1 MLKVQRIPVGAY
13 DVTIEMVRPSPQQLC
28 KSSKWILQSFP
39 ALRLTQNALGLKN
52 RKTKVQVIS
61 RRVTSSSYEVVDVGA
76 NWQLI
81 NSPISSSDSRSGLRQ
96 QKIYAKGPTANEYDI
111 LLYVN
116 KANIPTEMQIQYY
129 KQKSR

>member
-1 MLKVQRIPVGAY
+1 MNLLSIPWKNY
-13 DVTIEMVRPSPQQLC
+13 H
-28 KSSKWILQSFP
+28 
-39 ALRLTQNALGLKN
+39 LGLKN

-61 RRVTSSSYEVVDVGA
+61 RRVTSSPFEVVDVGA

-81 NSPISSSDSRSGLRQ
+81 TDSRSGLRQ
-96 QKIYAKGPTANEYDI
+96 QKIYTKGPTANEYDI

-116 KANIPTEMQIQYY
+116 KANVYTEMQIQYY

>member
-1 MLKVQRIPVGAY
+1 M
-13 DVTIEMVRPSPQQLC
+13 
-28 KSSKWILQSFP
+28 
-39 ALRLTQNALGLKN
+39 
-52 RKTKVQVIS
+52 
-61 RRVTSSSYEVVDVGA
+61 TSSPYEVVDVGA

-81 NSPISSSDSRSGLRQ
+81 SNTDSRSGLRQ

-116 KANIPTEMQIQYY
+116 KANVYTEMQIQYY

>member
-1 MLKVQRIPVGAY
+1 M
-13 DVTIEMVRPSPQQLC
+13 
-28 KSSKWILQSFP
+28 
-39 ALRLTQNALGLKN
+39 
-52 RKTKVQVIS
+52 
-61 RRVTSSSYEVVDVGA
+61 TSSSYEVVDVGA

-81 NSPISSSDSRSGLRQ
+81 NLPISNSDSRSGLQQ

-116 KANIPTEMQIQYY
+116 RANVYTEMRIQYY

>member
-1 MLKVQRIPVGAY
+1 M
-13 DVTIEMVRPSPQQLC
+13 
-28 KSSKWILQSFP
+28 SSQSFS
-39 ALRLTQNALGLKN
+39 AHRLTENALGLKN

-116 KANIPTEMQIQYY
+116 KANVPTEMRIQYY
-129 KQKSR
+129 RQKSR

>member
-1 MLKVQRIPVGAY
+1 M
-13 DVTIEMVRPSPQQLC
+13 
-28 KSSKWILQSFP
+28 
-39 ALRLTQNALGLKN
+39 
-52 RKTKVQVIS
+52 
-61 RRVTSSSYEVVDVGA
+61 TSSSYEVVDVGA

-81 NSPISSSDSRSGLRQ
+81 NLPNDSRSGLRQ

>member
-13 DVTIEMVRPSPQQLC
+13 DVTIEMVKPSPQQLC
-28 KSSKWILQSFP
+28 KSSLKITINITNLLWIYYQYHEK
-39 ALRLTQNALGLKN
+39 THLGLKN

-61 RRVTSSSYEVVDVGA
+61 RRVTSSPYEVVDVGA

-81 NSPISSSDSRSGLRQ
+81 TDSRSGLRQ
-96 QKIYAKGPTANEYDI
+96 QKIYTKGPTANEYDI

-116 KANIPTEMQIQYY
+116 KANVYTEMQIQYY